1 MYLYPTD
8 FVNGLEIYRLF
19 NIVVKLDVCVRQ
31 EAIQSD
37 PDQLKFI
44 ELLPRIRNAV
54 NDAKTVDDWKFLL
67 KNEYTLEKAK
77 GFEGIFKLFEFHI
90 KLS

>member
-1 MYLYPTD
+1 
-8 FVNGLEIYRLF
+8 
-19 NIVVKLDVCVRQ
+19 VRQ

-54 NDAKTVDDWKFLL
+54 NDAKTIDDWKFLL

-90 KLS
+90 KLL